1 MGILDFLSGGGSI
14 VESVG
19 KVADE
24 LITSDEERLEK
35 ENEIKKAQMNYE
47 LENKKL
53 DSEQYKAE
61 AGDRDSA
68 RDRDAR
74 VNESANATWLSKSA
88 SSLNGLLVMIVFFGF
103 AVMSVFD
110 FGIPVR
116 ENAFNTVFMA
126 VYGMAT
132 LYGGYLWGASKPMK
146 SVVDSK

>member
-1 MGILDFLSGGGSI
+1 MDVFTGGV

-35 ENEIKKAQMNYE
+35 ANDIKKAEMANE
-47 LENKKL
+47 VETKKI
-53 DSEQYKAE
+53 DNDQYKNE
-61 AGDRDSA
+61 TLDRDSA
-68 RDRDAR
+68 RQRDTKI
-74 VNESANATWLSKSA
+74 NESANATWLSKSA
-88 SSLNGLLVMIVFFGF
+88 SSINGLLVMIIFFCF
-103 AVMSVFD
+103 AFLSVFD
-110 FGIPVR
+110 FGIAVR

-146 SVVDSK
+146 DSGVRG